1 MALINLKDLLVH
13 AKENRYAVGAF
24 NITNLGI
31 IDYIVDA
38 AVEERSPVILQVA
51 EVHFKYFNFED
62 IAPAIINS
70 AKKVGVP
77 VCINLDHGQSLSTI
91 VRAIRA
97 GFTSVMFDG
106 SHFPIDENISLTRE
120 IVKIAKSVGVSVEGE
135 IGYIGGEAIG
145 EASTREGNVANRDFF
160 TKVDEAV
167 RFHRETGVDALAIAI
182 GNVHGFYKGAPELD
196 FERLSQIRDAIPIP
210 LVLHGGSGI
219 SDKDFKKAIS
229 LGICKINY
237 YTQISVAAVEK
248 IKEYLKQYPEAS
260 SFPDLIARGME
271 GLKNEVKARIE
282 VFGSKNMCTPNKTLC
297 ISCSDKSCG
306 FTDPKFKQ
314 ESKTVLYEDLI
325 ENISNEILT
334 NIKFERR

>member
-1 MALINLKDLLVH
+1 MALINLKDLLLH
-13 AKENRYAVGAF
+13 AKQNKYAVGAF

-31 IDYIVDA
+31 IDYIIDA
-38 AVEERSPVILQVA
+38 AVEERSPIILQVA

-62 IAPAIINS
+62 IAVAIINS
-70 AKKVGVP
+70 AKKVGIP
-77 VCINLDHGQSLSTI
+77 VCVHLDHGHSLGVV

-106 SHFPIDENISLTRE
+106 SHFPMDENIAITKDV
-120 IVKIAKSVGVSVEGE
+120 VKIAKSVGVSVEGE
-135 IGYIGGEAIG
+135 IGYIGGESIG
-145 EASTREGNVANRDFF
+145 ESSTREGNAPNRDLF
-160 TKVDEAV
+160 TKVEEAV
-167 RFHRETGVDALAIAI
+167 KFYEETGVDALAIAI
-182 GNVHGFYKGAPELD
+182 GNIHGFYKGAPNLD
-196 FERLSQIRDAIPIP
+196 FERISKIRDAVPIP

-219 SDKDFKKAIS
+219 SDEDFKKAVS

-248 IKEYLKQYPEAS
+248 IKEYLKQYPDAS

-282 VFGSKNMCTPNKTLC
+282 VFGSKNMCAPEKTLC

-306 FTDPKFKQ
+306 FTNPEFKQ
-314 ESKTVLYEDLI
+314 ASKTVLYEDLI
-325 ENISNEILT
+325 ETISKEVLT
-334 NIKFERR
+334 NIKSEIR